1 MTCKARYRGLN
12 PVFGIDKSKTYTL
25 TFGSQ
30 ACPNGDQYM
39 WVHIKELPQYLMPYE
54 SMYALLVE
62 WDFTVDEQTQY
73 VDHLALVDKWL
84 SVYAPVEVSA

>member
-12 PVFGIDKSKTYTL
+12 PVFGIDKSQVYTL
-25 TFGSQ
+25 SFSSQ
-30 ACPNGDQYM
+30 ACTNGDQYM

-54 SMYALLVE
+54 SMFALMVE
-62 WDFTVDEQTQY
+62 WDFNVEEQSQY

-84 SVYAPVEVSA
+84 SVYVPAEVIA